1 MNAQRTGLAGG
12 RLVLAALALTAT
24 AGSSATASMIFPQGV
39 HQAYAVTTDN
49 RLYAYDMNTH
59 ALTLRHTITGLQ
71 PGETIRGIDFK
82 HIANDPSP
90 PTDLFMLG
98 STGTVYMLDY
108 NEGTQ
113 SYSTQPFDYMWG
125 FAVTGDSIGFDV
137 RFQPWPPFT
146 GPPWEKPFIYAS
158 RGTDGG
164 LTARTYVQNS
174 GGSMAHYADGS
185 PAYIGG
191 LASFDDSSWSG
202 VAPPWGLIGIDTA
215 RQQFVNVDPHNP
227 PNGSGGPTLG
237 LCTPLTTFTGPTG
250 AMDLTH
256 VAGFDTQEW
265 FENIGEWQWRG
276 DVYGV
281 LALNESASTYTSLY
295 AMRTPMWG
303 VPPFGSPIAFEKVG
317 DLMLDDPTPVRF
329 SAVAMIPT
337 PGAAA
342 IGVGVVTLLS
352 VRSRRG

>member
-98 STGTVYMLDY
+98 STGRVYMLDY
-108 NEGTQ
+108 SEQ
-113 SYSTQPFDYMWG
+113 SSSYQTSVYAVLPGM
-125 FAVTGDSIGFDV
+125 VTGDSAGFDV
-137 RFQPWPPFT
+137 RFQSWTPAWG
-146 GPPWEKPFIYAS
+146 GPPGNYPFIYGS
-158 RGTDGG
+158 RSDG
-164 LTARTYVQNS
+164 LLSTNTPVQNS
-174 GGSMAHYADGS
+174 WVSWAHYSDGS
-185 PAYIGG
+185 PAVIGG
-191 LASFDDSSWSG
+191 LASYDDSSVNA

-215 RQQFVNVDPHNP
+215 GRQFVNVNPHHP
-227 PNGSGGPTLG
+227 PQGMGGPTLG
-237 LCTPLTTFTGPTG
+237 LITPLTTFTGPTG
-250 AMDLTH
+250 ALDLSH
-256 VAGFDTQEW
+256 MAGFDLHEW
-265 FENIGEWQWRG
+265 FEQIGRSEYRS

-281 LALNESASTYTSLY
+281 LALNEAGSTYTSLY
-295 AMRTPMWG
+295 AMRTPAFG
-303 VPPFGSPIAFEKVG
+303 APPFGSPIAFEKVG
-317 DLMLDDPTPVRF
+317 DLVLDDPTPVRF

-337 PGAAA
+337 PGASA
-342 IGVGVVTLLS
+342 IGLGVLTLLS
-352 VRSRRG
+352 VRSRRT